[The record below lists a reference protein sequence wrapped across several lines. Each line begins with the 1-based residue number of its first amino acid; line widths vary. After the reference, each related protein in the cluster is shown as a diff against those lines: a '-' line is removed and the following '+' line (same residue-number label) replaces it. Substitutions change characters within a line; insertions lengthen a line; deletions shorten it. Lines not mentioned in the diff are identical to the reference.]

1 MGLMPIGEFARLARL
16 TVKAVR
22 HYDAEGLLVPASVDP
37 HSGYRY
43 YRAEQV
49 RTATTIALLR
59 GLDVPLPVVREV
71 LSAPDDAAVAAVLA
85 EQRERLAAEL
95 VRREHALRTLDALRK
110 APERVP
116 YAVAIADRAPVRL
129 AGLTGRVRADALDD
143 DTGALCR
150 AVLDSGAGTRTPLV
164 AVFPLDLVD
173 EFDVLVG
180 VPAPTSGPE
189 RTPTPPGADTTL
201 PGGPWATTLHVGP
214 YTQLPLAYT
223 ALLEHVREHGHRPRD
238 PVTET
243 YLTDPSTSDPEDLVT
258 RLAVALTPDP
268 QPARKPPDW
277 RLHSSA

>member
-16 TVKAVR
+16 TVKALR

-49 RTATTIALLR
+49 RTATAIALLR

-71 LSAPDDAAVAAVLA
+71 LDAPDDAAVAAVLDQ
-85 EQRERLAAEL
+85 QRERLAAEL
-95 VRREHALRTLDALRK
+95 ARREQALRTLDALRR

-116 YAVAIADRAPVRL
+116 YAVGITDRAPVRL
-129 AGLTGRVRADALDD
+129 NGRTGRVRAAALDE

-150 AVLDSGAGTRTPLV
+150 AVLREGVEAGRSPLV

-173 EFDVLVG
+173 EFDVHVG
-180 VPAPTSGPE
+180 VPATG
-189 RTPTPPGADTTL
+189 GDAVL

-214 YTQLPLAYT
+214 YPQLPLAYT
-223 ALLEHVREHGHRPRD
+223 ALLEHVREHGHRPVG

-243 YLTDPSTSDPEDLVT
+243 YLTDPSTAEPEELVT
-258 RLAVALTPDP
+258 RVAVALGAED
-268 QPARKPPDW
+268 
-277 RLHSSA
+277 

>member
-59 GLDVPLPVVREV
+59 GLDVPLPVVRQV
-71 LSAPDDAAVAAVLA
+71 LSAPDDATVTAVLG

-95 VRREHALRTLDALRK
+95 ARREQSLRTLDALLR
-110 APERVP
+110 APERVA

-129 AGLTGRVRADALDD
+129 RGRTGRVRAAALDE

-150 AVLDSGAGTRTPLV
+150 AVLRDLADAGRAPLV

-180 VPAPTSGPE
+180 VAAAGGDAP
-189 RTPTPPGADTTL
+189 L
-201 PGGPWATTLHVGP
+201 PGGAWATTLHVGP
-214 YTQLPLAYT
+214 YPQLPLAYT
-223 ALLEHVREHGHRPRD
+223 ALLEHVREHGHRPVG

-243 YLTDPSTSDPEDLVT
+243 YLTDPSTAEPEELVT
-258 RLAVALTPDP
+258 RVAVALAPE
-268 QPARKPPDW
+268 
-277 RLHSSA
+277 S

>member
-49 RTATTIALLR
+49 RAATTIALLR
-59 GLDVPLPVVREV
+59 GLDVPLPVVRQV
-71 LSAPDDAAVAAVLA
+71 LAAPDDATVAVVLG

-95 VRREHALRTLDALRK
+95 VRREQALRTLDALRR

-116 YAVAIADRAPVRL
+116 YAVAIAERAPVRL
-129 AGLTGRVRADALDD
+129 RGRTGRVRADVLDG
-143 DTGALCR
+143 DTGTLCR
-150 AVLDSGAGTRTPLV
+150 AVLRELADAGRAPLV

-173 EFDVLVG
+173 EFDVIAG
-180 VPAPTSGPE
+180 VPAAG
-189 RTPTPPGADTTL
+189 GDTEL
-201 PGGPWATTLHVGP
+201 PGGPWAATLHVGP
-214 YTQLPLAYT
+214 YPHLPLAYT
-223 ALLEHVREHGHRPRD
+223 ALLKHVREHGHRPVG

-243 YLTDPSTSDPEDLVT
+243 YLTDPSTAEPEELVT
-258 RLAVALTPDP
+258 RVAVAL
-268 QPARKPPDW
+268 
-277 RLHSSA
+277 SAED

>member
-59 GLDVPLPVVREV
+59 GLDVPLPVVRQV
-71 LSAPDDAAVAAVLA
+71 LSAPDDATVAAVLA

-95 VRREHALRTLDALRK
+95 ARREQALRTLDALRE

-116 YAVAIADRAPVRL
+116 YAVGIADRAPVRL
-129 AGLTGRVRADALDD
+129 VGRTGRVRAAALDE

-150 AVLDSGAGTRTPLV
+150 AVLQEGVGAGRTPLV

-173 EFDVLVG
+173 EFDVQVG
-180 VPAPTSGPE
+180 VPAAG
-189 RTPTPPGADTTL
+189 GATAL
-201 PGGPWATTLHVGP
+201 PGGPWAATLHVGP
-214 YTQLPLAYT
+214 YPQLPLAYT
-223 ALLEHVREHGHRPRD
+223 ALLEHVREHGHRAVG

-243 YLTDPSTSDPEDLVT
+243 YLTDPGTTGPEELVT
-258 RLAVALTPDP
+258 RVAVAL
-268 QPARKPPDW
+268 A
-277 RLHSSA
+277 SEA

>member
-59 GLDVPLPVVREV
+59 SLDVPLPVVREV
-71 LSAPDDAAVAAVLA
+71 LAAPDDATVAAVLA
-85 EQRERLAAEL
+85 GQRERLAAEL
-95 VRREHALRTLDALRK
+95 ARQEQALRTLDALRK

-116 YAVAIADRAPVRL
+116 YAVAIAERTPIRL
-129 AGLTGRVRADALDD
+129 AGLTGRVRAGALDA

-150 AVLDSGAGTRTPLV
+150 EALRSGAGSGRAPLI

-173 EFDVLVG
+173 EFDVVVG
-180 VPAPTSGPE
+180 VQAAG
-189 RTPTPPGADTTL
+189 GDAGL

-214 YTQLPLAYT
+214 YPQLPLAYT
-223 ALLEHVREHGHRPRD
+223 ALLEHVREHGHRPVG

-243 YLTDPSTSDPEDLVT
+243 YLTDPSTAEPEELVT
-258 RLAVALTPDP
+258 RVAVALA
-268 QPARKPPDW
+268 PAG
-277 RLHSSA
+277 AC

>member
-22 HYDAEGLLVPASVDP
+22 HYDAEGLLVPAAVDP

-59 GLDVPLPVVREV
+59 SLDVPLPVVREV
-71 LSAPDDAAVAAVLA
+71 LAAPDDAAVAAVLA

-95 VRREHALRTLDALRK
+95 ARREQALRTLDALRR

-116 YAVAIADRAPVRL
+116 YAVAIADREPLRL
-129 AGLTGRVRADALDD
+129 NGRTGRVRAGALDE

-150 AVLDSGAGTRTPLV
+150 AVLREGVGSGRAPLV

-173 EFDVLVG
+173 EFDVMVG
-180 VPAPTSGPE
+180 VPVAGGE
-189 RTPTPPGADTTL
+189 AAL

-214 YTQLPLAYT
+214 HPQLPLAYT
-223 ALLEHVREHGHRPRD
+223 ALLEHVRERGHHAVG

-243 YLTDPSTSDPEDLVT
+243 YLTDPSTVEPEQLVT
-258 RLAVALTPDP
+258 GLAVAL
-268 QPARKPPDW
+268 A
-277 RLHSSA
+277 SAGR

>member
-71 LSAPDDAAVAAVLA
+71 LRAPDDAAVAVVLA

-95 VRREHALRTLDALRK
+95 AHREQVLRTLDALRE

-129 AGLTGRVRADALDD
+129 DGLTGRVRAAALDE

-150 AVLDSGAGTRTPLV
+150 AVLRKGLGAGRAPLV

-180 VPAPTSGPE
+180 VPAAAGSDG
-189 RTPTPPGADTTL
+189 L
-201 PGGPWATTLHVGP
+201 PGGAWASTLHVGP
-214 YTQLPLAYT
+214 YPQLPLAYT
-223 ALLEHVREHGHRPRD
+223 ALLEHVREHGHRPAG
-238 PVTET
+238 PVAET
-243 YLTDPSTSDPEDLVT
+243 YLTDPSTAEPQELVT
-258 RLAVALTPDP
+258 RVAVALAD
-268 QPARKPPDW
+268 
-277 RLHSSA
+277 

>member
-59 GLDVPLPVVREV
+59 GLDVPLPVVRQV
-71 LSAPDDAAVAAVLA
+71 LSAPDDATVAAVLG

-95 VRREHALRTLDALRK
+95 ARREQALRTLDALRR

-129 AGLTGRVRADALDD
+129 TGRTGRVRADALDE

-150 AVLDSGAGTRTPLV
+150 AALRELPQAGRTPLI

-180 VPAPTSGPE
+180 VPAAAGD
-189 RTPTPPGADTTL
+189 AVL
-201 PGGPWATTLHVGP
+201 PGGAWATTLHVGP
-214 YTQLPLAYT
+214 YPQLPLAYA
-223 ALLEHVREHGHRPRD
+223 ALLEHVRGLGHRPAG

-243 YLTDPSTSDPEDLVT
+243 YLTDPATAEPEELVT
-258 RLAVALTPDP
+258 RVAVALTPDG
-268 QPARKPPDW
+268 
-277 RLHSSA
+277 S

>member
-37 HSGYRY
+37 RSGYRY

-59 GLDVPLPVVREV
+59 GLDVPLPVVRQV
-71 LSAPDDAAVAAVLA
+71 LSAPDDATVAALLG

-95 VRREHALRTLDALRK
+95 ALREQALRTLDALRR

-116 YAVAIADRAPVRL
+116 YAVAIAERAPVRL
-129 AGLTGRVRADALDD
+129 RGRTGRVRADALDD

-150 AVLDSGAGTRTPLV
+150 LVLREDAAAERAPLV

-173 EFDVLVG
+173 EFDVVVG
-180 VPAPTSGPE
+180 APSAAGE
-189 RTPTPPGADTTL
+189 AAL
-201 PGGPWATTLHVGP
+201 PGGAWATTLHVGP
-214 YTQLPLAYT
+214 YPQLPLAYA
-223 ALLEHVREHGHRPRD
+223 ALLEHVREHGHRPIG

-243 YLTDPSTSDPEDLVT
+243 YLTDPSTAGPDELVT
-258 RLAVALTPDP
+258 RLSVALD
-268 QPARKPPDW
+268 R
-277 RLHSSA
+277 

>member
-59 GLDVPLPVVREV
+59 SLDVPLPVVRKV
-71 LSAPDDAAVAAVLA
+71 LSASDDAAVAAVLS

-95 VRREHALRTLDALRK
+95 ARREQALRTLDALLRSP
-110 APERVP
+110 ARVP
-116 YAVAIADRAPVRL
+116 YAVAIADRPPMRL
-129 AGLTGRVRADALDD
+129 NGRTGRVRAAALDE

-150 AVLDSGAGTRTPLV
+150 VVLRELAEAGRAPLV

-180 VPAPTSGPE
+180 VAAAG
-189 RTPTPPGADTTL
+189 GDVVL
-201 PGGPWATTLHVGP
+201 PGGAWATTLHVGP
-214 YTQLPLAYT
+214 YPQLPLAYA
-223 ALLEHVREHGHRPRD
+223 ALLEYVREHGHRPVG

-243 YLTDPSTSDPEDLVT
+243 YLTDPSTAEPEELVT
-258 RLAVALTPDP
+258 RVAVAL
-268 QPARKPPDW
+268 
-277 RLHSSA
+277 

>member
-16 TVKAVR
+16 TVKALR

-59 GLDVPLPVVREV
+59 SLDVPLSVVREV
-71 LSAPDDAAVAAVLA
+71 LAAPDDAAVAAVLA
-85 EQRERLAAEL
+85 EQRERLATEL
-95 VRREHALRTLDALRK
+95 ARQEQALRTLDALRK

-116 YAVAIADRAPVRL
+116 YAVAIAERTPVRL
-129 AGLTGRVRADALDD
+129 AGLTGRVRADALDA

-150 AVLDSGAGTRTPLV
+150 EALRSGAVSGRAPLV

-173 EFDVLVG
+173 EFAVTVG
-180 VPAPTSGPE
+180 VPATG
-189 RTPTPPGADTTL
+189 GDAAL

-214 YTQLPLAYT
+214 YPQLPLAYT
-223 ALLEHVREHGHRPRD
+223 ALLEHVREHGHRPAG

-243 YLTDPSTSDPEDLVT
+243 YLTDPSTAEPEELVT
-258 RLAVALTPDP
+258 GLAVALVPE
-268 QPARKPPDW
+268 
-277 RLHSSA
+277 S

>member
-1 MGLMPIGEFARLARL
+1 MTLMPIGEFARLARL

-49 RTATTIALLR
+49 RAATTIALLR
-59 GLDVPLPVVREV
+59 SLDVPLPVVREV
-71 LSAPDDAAVAAVLA
+71 LAATDSTAVAAAL
-85 EQRERLAAEL
+85 ERERERLAAEL
-95 VRREHALRTLDALRK
+95 ARREQVLRSLDALLL

-116 YAVAIADRAPVRL
+116 YDVAVAERAPVRL
-129 AGLTGRVRADALDD
+129 AGATGRARATALDE

-150 AVLDSGAGTRTPLV
+150 AVLESGAVAGREPLV

-173 EFDVLVG
+173 EFDLAVG
-180 VPAPTSGPE
+180 VPAAQGETVL
-189 RTPTPPGADTTL
+189 L

-223 ALLEHVREHGHRPRD
+223 ALLERVRELGHRAIG

-243 YLTDPSTSDPEDLVT
+243 YLADPGTVGPEDLVT
-258 RLAVALTPDP
+258 RLSVALEG
-268 QPARKPPDW
+268 
-277 RLHSSA
+277 

>member
-37 HSGYRY
+37 RSGYRY

-59 GLDVPLPVVREV
+59 GLDVPLPVVRQV
-71 LSAPDDAAVAAVLA
+71 LSAPDDITVAALLG

-95 VRREHALRTLDALRK
+95 ARREQALRTLDALRR

-129 AGLTGRVRADALDD
+129 RARTGRVRADALDD

-150 AVLDSGAGTRTPLV
+150 LVLREDAAAGRAPLV

-173 EFDVLVG
+173 EFDVHAG
-180 VPAPTSGPE
+180 VPA
-189 RTPTPPGADTTL
+189 ADGETVL

-214 YTQLPLAYT
+214 YPQLPLAYT
-223 ALLEHVREHGHRPRD
+223 ALLEHVREHGHRPVG

-243 YLTDPSTSDPEDLVT
+243 YLTDPSTADPDELVT
-258 RLAVALTPDP
+258 RLAVALGC
-268 QPARKPPDW
+268 
-277 RLHSSA
+277 